1 MVGRERELEVLTG
14 IWERVAAERRP
25 HLVTVFGP
33 AGIGKSWLALELMEY
48 IGAQDCR
55 VLRGRSTPYG
65 AASPYGAFAQ
75 HVKQVAKVYD
85 SDELAAAHGKL
96 AAAVSELVGAG
107 DADEHTHN
115 LSLLMGLDDEV
126 EVATSGSLSMST
138 V

>member
-33 AGIGKSWLALELMEY
+33 AGIGKSRLALELMEY

-55 VLRGRSTPYG
+55 VLRGRST
-65 AASPYGAFAQ
+65 PYGAFAQ

-96 AAAVSELVGAG
+96 AGAVAELVGAG